1 MTRNQEWLDLLR
13 QLIVWA
19 ALRKRIVSL
28 VWKGLK
34 PLSLM
39 TRSWWYLFV
48 GGTGSLSASCHHVCH
63 SHHDSPL
70 SRWVLVLSW
79 PGLAW
84 LVLGLEMTIVI
95 LTLSWHSVTQLS
107 SSPGPAPSKTEH
119 RLVSS
124 NIPRLGLGS
133 SATASQPH
141 VQRGAIVIWSS
152 VAQPCATISGHG
164 YIVCVQ
170 YLHCSLTRMQFAKKE
185 FSFDI
190 KIATSGQRSA
200 SKWENSLIW
209 I

>member
-28 VWKGLK
+28 VWKGWK

-63 SHHDSPL
+63 CHHDSPL

-152 VAQPCATISGHG
+152 VAQCCATIPGHG
-164 YIVCVQ
+164 YIVCNTFTA
-170 YLHCSLTRMQFAKKE
+170 HSLDCNLANRSLVSILKLPARDKE
-185 FSFDI
+185 VPANE
-190 KIATSGQRSA
+190 KTV
-200 SKWENSLIW
+200 
-209 I
+209 